1 MKRAHA
7 MPFGAA
13 VEEDGRVR
21 FRLWAP
27 SARRVD
33 LKLNSGG
40 PGQVLPMQAAG
51 DGWFETRTGEAR
63 SGTRYMYVI
72 DGGASV
78 PDPASRDQAGDVH
91 GWSIVVDPG
100 EFDWQDA
107 DWRGRPWHEVV
118 LYELHVGCFDRSGR
132 YGGVAKRF
140 DELVALGVT
149 AIELMPL
156 AEAPGRRNW
165 GYDGVYLFAP
175 DSSYGDPN
183 DLKLLIET
191 AHRHGLMVFVDVVYN
206 HFGPEGNYL
215 SQYAAPFFTERHHTP
230 WGAAINY
237 DGKQSRA
244 VRDFMIHNA
253 LYWLEE
259 YNVDGLRFDAVHSI
273 IDTSNT
279 HILTE
284 IARAV
289 RKSPRDRHVHLV
301 LENDDNAAWPLETAI
316 AGNSG
321 YDAQW
326 NDDLHHALH
335 VIVTERGDGY
345 YRDFADDPVRHL
357 GRALTEG
364 FAYQGEASPHRG
376 GRLRG
381 APSRHLP
388 PTRFVSFLQ
397 NHDQVGN
404 NAFGTRINHIAPP
417 DRVRAAAAIYLLAPS
432 PPLIFM
438 GEEWAASTPFLF
450 FCDFG
455 GDLADNIRRGRRA
468 EFSRFTEFE
477 DPEMRD
483 RIPDP
488 NAAETFDASR
498 LNWSERERTPHREML
513 GLYRTLLDVRRREI
527 VPRLDRVRGGEAHFE
542 ISDRATLGVRWLL
555 GDGAQL
561 MLLARLSDDVGT
573 WMDHHVAGRVLF
585 ATHPDAALAPT
596 GPDLPAWSVVWLL
609 AEGASR

>member
-1 MKRAHA
+1 MKRVHE

-21 FRLWAP
+21 FRVWAP

-33 LKLNSGG
+33 LKLNTGG
-40 PGQVLPMQAAG
+40 AGRILPMQSAKE
-51 DGWFETRTGEAR
+51 GWFETRTDEAR
-63 SGTRYMYVI
+63 AGTRYMYVI
-72 DGGASV
+72 DGGAAV

-91 GWSIVVDPG
+91 GWSIVIDPR
-100 EFDWQDA
+100 EFDWQDG

-118 LYELHVGCFDRSGR
+118 LYELHVGCFDRSGN
-132 YGGVAKRF
+132 YCGVERHL

-175 DSSYGDPN
+175 EASYGDPN
-183 DLKLLIET
+183 DLKHLIEM
-191 AHRHGLMVFVDVVYN
+191 AHRRGLMVFIDVVYN
-206 HFGPEGNYL
+206 HFGPDGNYL
-215 SQYAAPFFTERHHTP
+215 SQYAAPFFTERYHTP

-237 DGKQSRA
+237 DGEQSRT

-259 YNVDGLRFDAVHSI
+259 YNADGLRFDAVHAI
-273 IDTSNT
+273 IDASGT
-279 HILTE
+279 HILEE
-284 IARAV
+284 IASAV
-289 RKSPRDRHVHLV
+289 RKSLGGRHVHLV
-301 LENDDNAAWPLETAI
+301 LENDDNATWPLEI
-316 AGNSG
+316 GPEGNSG

-335 VIVTERGDGY
+335 VVVAGRGDGY
-345 YRDFADDPVRHL
+345 YRDYADDPVGHL

-364 FAYQGEASPHRG
+364 FAYQGEASAHRE
-376 GRLRG
+376 GRRRG
-381 APSRHLP
+381 APSSHLP

-404 NAFGTRINHIAPP
+404 NAFGTRINHIAPL
-417 DRVRAAAAIYLLAPS
+417 DRVRAAASIYLLAPS
-432 PPLIFM
+432 QPLIFM

-455 GDLADNIRRGRRA
+455 GDLAEKVRQGRRA
-468 EFSRFTEFE
+468 EFSRFAEFA
-477 DPEMRD
+477 DPKARD

-488 NAAETFDASR
+488 NAIETFSASR
-498 LNWSERERTPHREML
+498 LDWSERGKSPHREML
-513 GLYRTLLDVRRREI
+513 VLYQTLLNIRRREI
-527 VPRLDRVRGGEAHFE
+527 IPRLDGIRGGEARFE
-542 ISDRATLGVRWLL
+542 ISDRATLRAQWRL
-555 GDGAQL
+555 GDGAHL
-561 MLLARLSDDVGT
+561 VLLARLSDDASTAVS
-573 WMDHHVAGRVLF
+573 HQAAGRVLF
-585 ATHPDAALAPT
+585 ATHPDAALAST
-596 GPDLPAWSVVWLL
+596 GPAFPAWSVVWFL
-609 AEGASR
+609 AESAPK